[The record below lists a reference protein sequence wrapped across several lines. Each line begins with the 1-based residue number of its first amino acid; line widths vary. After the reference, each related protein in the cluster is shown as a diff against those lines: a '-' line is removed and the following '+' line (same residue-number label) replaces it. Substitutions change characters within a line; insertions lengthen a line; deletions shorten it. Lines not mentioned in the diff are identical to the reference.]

1 MAKISACCIVKN
13 EAANMPTW
21 FDCVKNFADEIIVV
35 DTGSVDNTVEQAE
48 KAGAQ
53 VYHFTWIGDF
63 AAAKNYALSKATG
76 DWIVFLDAD
85 EYFPAGDAEKVR
97 SLIEKFHVCKDV
109 AGLFMRMDNIDKDTQ
124 RNMGTS
130 FYQLRVF
137 RLVPWLRY
145 EGRIHEYLKNFRK
158 EKKARMVYTS
168 EVVIFHTGY
177 SEGLAKQKAER
188 NLAMIKENQAKY
200 GANPLDDCHLADCY
214 YILKQWPEAAY
225 HAQRAVDN
233 HIKPLGQENRPY
245 GVLIESLL
253 LSHASDEAIHNA
265 IQNAIAIYP
274 DNGEFWMLWGLW
286 DWSRKDKQA
295 AKMHMEKG
303 LALFLQ
309 KKEEKGGMLLA
320 DLCVNLLPAMYL
332 HLGQIAFEEGD
343 RETALNYFMVGLKDR
358 RYDNQLLTA
367 FLQAMPAE
375 DTVAV
380 IAKLNRIYNREKD
393 AKFLMPYLL
402 QSPHKKACLYYDRG
416 LSILSKREKY
426 LLGGRIKEA
435 AADLM
440 DEVNRYARIGIV
452 YGEKLPSVQ
461 QNMLGAILPVVW
473 HEKLAG
479 KNKESNQ
486 AQEILSRTAA
496 YLQRIKGEA

>member
-13 EAANMPTW
+13 EAANMPIW

-53 VYHFTWIGDF
+53 VFHFTWIGDF
-63 AAAKNYALSKATG
+63 AAAKNFALSKATG

-85 EYFPAGDAEKVR
+85 EYFPVGDVGKLR
-97 SLIEKFHVCKDV
+97 PLIEKFHLRKDV
-109 AGLFMRMDNIDKDTQ
+109 AGLFMRMDNVDKETQ

-137 RLVPWLRY
+137 RCVPWLRY
-145 EGRIHEYLKNFRK
+145 EGKIHEYLKNFRK
-158 EKKARMVYTS
+158 EEKANMVYTS

-177 SEGLAKQKAER
+177 SEGLVKQKAER

-214 YILKQWPEAAY
+214 YILKQWSKAAY

-233 HIKPLGQENRPY
+233 NIKPLGQENRPY

-253 LSHASDEAIHNA
+253 LSHAPDESIREA
-265 IQNAIAIYP
+265 IQNAIATYP

-286 DWSRKDKQA
+286 DWSREDKQA
-295 AKMHMEKG
+295 AKMHMGKG
-303 LALFLQ
+303 LSLYLQ
-309 KKEEKGGMLLA
+309 KKEEKGAMVLA

-332 HLGQIAFEEGD
+332 HLGQIAVDEGD
-343 RETALNYFMVGLKDR
+343 RETAIKYFLMGLKER

-367 FLQAMPAE
+367 FLQTMLAD

-380 IAKLNRIYNREKD
+380 IEKLNGIYNREKD
-393 AKFLMPYLL
+393 AKFLIPYLL

-416 LSILSKREKY
+416 VNILSKRDKY

-435 AADLM
+435 AADLIE
-440 DEVNRYARIGIV
+440 EVNRYARIGLV
-452 YGEKLPSVQ
+452 CGEKLPPAQ
-461 QNMLGAILPVVW
+461 QNMLGAILPVAW
-473 HEKLAG
+473 HEKLVG
-479 KNKESNQ
+479 KDKKSQQ

-496 YLQRIKGEA
+496 YLHKGRGEA